1 MSDFAYLI
9 RYLHSSLRWR
19 LFVWLALIVLA
30 SVLEGVTLG
39 LFLPIIAGAGSDS
52 PLQQLFTSVFDYLG
66 IRYTLSLAA
75 RDHDFVLCS
84 QDGPGRDSGALR
96 GQGDCRS
103 HGQDKGQDG

>member
-39 LFLPIIAGAGSDS
+39 LFLPIIAGTDS
-52 PLQQLFTSVFDYLG
+52 NSPFQAFLTALFDGLG
-66 IRYTLSLAA
+66 IRYTLPLMLGAVAALYVGRTALVVLQEIYAA
-75 RDHDFVLCS
+75 RAISPAFWS
-84 QDGPGRDSGALR
+84 R
-96 GQGDCRS
+96 
-103 HGQDKGQDG
+103 